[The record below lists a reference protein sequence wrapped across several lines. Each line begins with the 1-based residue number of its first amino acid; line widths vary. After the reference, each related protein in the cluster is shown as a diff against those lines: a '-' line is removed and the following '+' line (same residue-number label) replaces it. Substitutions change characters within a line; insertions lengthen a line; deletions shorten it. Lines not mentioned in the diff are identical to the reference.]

1 MDRARRGTVG
11 FCIAQC
17 CPVVNRVT
25 QWDPPSWDNTFPEDM
40 DFDVPEQ
47 EPEPEEESKQ
57 KTTTTAA
64 ADTSSEVAK
73 KLKEQFRKQ
82 VSFCV
87 KWAGFFGVC
96 FLLCK
101 VWVERV
107 KAPSLSLTCNL
118 HR

>member
-1 MDRARRGTVG
+1 MGL
-11 FCIAQC
+11 CIAQC
-17 CPVVNRVT
+17 CRVVNRVT

-40 DFDVPEQ
+40 DFDVPEH

-87 KWAGFFGVC
+87 KWAGFF
-96 FLLCK
+96 LLFFYC
-101 VWVERV
+101 ERFV
-107 KAPSLSLTCNL
+107 
-118 HR
+118 